1 MTNKET
7 LEVTKIIFIPTPVR
21 QVWRFLMDEEKMK
34 TWLNADE
41 FVIDM
46 EDGGKIEFP
55 LTFGEDEYLIIGEFS
70 ILLFEEKYTFIW
82 RERDPFGEGRVYT
95 VAFTAVYGER
105 SCSHEVAVEVPLE
118 EGRPAIDSGAAF
130 NAAVG
135 PANEE
140 PVHQIFLPMTSRKN

>member
-1 MTNKET
+1 MRIEG
-7 LEVTKIIFIPTPVR
+7 LGDADSVTITAVTQDEPPGEGHNARGVGGSTVR
-21 QVWRFLMDEEKMK
+21 LH
-34 TWLNADE
+34 A
-41 FVIDM
+41 
-46 EDGGKIEFP
+46 
-55 LTFGEDEYLIIGEFS
+55 
-70 ILLFEEKYTFIW
+70 
-82 RERDPFGEGRVYT
+82 ERDPFGEGRVYT